1 MLEVSSLDS
10 ISVNF
15 TGREL
20 LSKRR
25 SASFFTL
32 VLLLASYSAIEFG
45 SWEALASSD
54 DDGDGLTYGLE
65 FIINTQPQD
74 WDSDNDG
81 LPDGWEWQYG
91 LDPLSPTSINGSVG
105 DPDGD
110 AYTNLNEYLY
120 GIPSNWDDPATA
132 NVLDNGVWWNGTVP
146 VRQWDEESAMQFI
159 QGTGSDGVDEDP
171 VGNICFNTFDDD
183 KDGLVDNFDPDGD
196 GDADCSSDDDDGD
209 GLIDEDPDGWDTDGD
224 GMPDGWE
231 VANNLD
237 PTSASNLDG
246 TYGDPDGDGLINLYE
261 YVNPTWGTRNGTT
274 TPPTQYFRPGPNNMT
289 ATESPCN
296 PVLGLG
302 PGGCAIFTAEVDS
315 ITQTDPNNNDTDG
328 DGLNDSYEALIL
340 LTDPTAVD
348 TDGDGINDGV
358 EVNGQYGDPPRA
370 SDPRNNN
377 TDGDQFDDGEED
389 LNGNGVVDQ
398 NETDPT
404 RIEDVGDFDNDGI
417 DNWEENL
424 TCTRWDIADTDGGG
438 VNDGDEL
445 ALGHQTD
452 PCVSEV
458 VIEKSIISWDAPSFT
473 LELNSTTNLNPD
485 PEDWRQDTFPMAYFE
500 LINGTTVGFRYGS
513 IDGNELNDVDV
524 PLPATAVSVLFL
536 NHSWCWDASQ
546 PISEPHCDDD
556 YSDSDG
562 DGLADWE
569 EILATWGSPT
579 NPNLIDTD
587 GDGVDDLTEI
597 LEQTDPS
604 EPCSNLLDTDEDGL
618 NNYFENTTGCELIY
632 GLGGNGT
639 VDTYF
644 TLWDN
649 ADTDNGGV
657 TDGQEYLDGTN
668 PQNNSEDDLNPL
680 DTDGDGIPDTIE
692 QAIGLDWLNPD
703 SDGGGIPDGDECG
716 PDFWSLDC
724 NGSSSNPWD
733 PSDDINPNMLMFTAE
748 NSTEIDL
755 NITQYWRWHTYDYY
769 TGVSFGVNT
778 TLVGGTPISTEVGF
792 NQGIAHDSFWVGNA
806 TNDWVI
812 TYSNGAEIGPGGEL
826 IVPYNTMNWTSWS
839 DSAAI
844 LNFSNYTRDIGVS
857 VSSVDQVYVSS
868 PDVFFGPEVRE
879 NTTIFLGS
887 DYGKDLPKPYL
898 DRQSEV
904 PLSITQ
910 AVLSES
916 GAFSAW
922 EKVEAI
928 QDFLINGNNT
938 TTFTRNN
945 DPVIPNFGSDTEN
958 DLTYFILNNT
968 QEASCEQFATVF
980 TVMLRHAGFASRKV
994 TGFSGG
1000 DWNGKSYEVYG
1011 SDFTTWVEVQMQTNQ
1026 NQGNVTLGWVPF
1038 EACPPQNLVEV
1049 VDEEWGP
1056 NTFDRDLSGGDI
1068 WLNGTLRFVNNLT
1081 LAENVSLNLYLVTDN
1096 ETNLVPGSAAK
1107 SEHLVASGS
1116 TDLNGTFALLGQPL
1130 LPTVPGYSAL
1140 VLQVF
1145 EKAYVGSQGIS
1156 FSWRINI
1163 TDDANTSFSSPPPVD
1178 EPMLGVGVNSSVTG
1192 YLKLENSPY
1201 PDISLIDNLQVI
1213 LNYTTSV
1220 DGPVSQIS
1228 NVGTGGYYE
1237 FNIIISESE
1246 PLGLINASISFL
1258 GWHQSDL
1265 NNASNPSYHI
1275 RPHTDNFMF
1284 NITPAPNLTVSLE
1297 GTDLN
1302 NTFLD
1307 IDSLIYLNGTVL
1319 SFGDNPEA
1327 LNGTLYLQMRRA
1339 SVSGPFQT
1347 LKTWYLND
1355 SNWTTSSG
1363 QFNVTWLF
1371 SANNVPIAS
1380 GPVEVKIQFDAEGL
1394 FANDQVNYLT
1404 EHGIRSNISFSY
1416 ELVAQSRGSQAG
1428 VEIVLTDH
1436 TNTSLSDFLGTYNL
1450 DFNGNPVWNISN
1462 PETPRIT
1469 PVWVPEPSLPAG
1481 DYSWILNFSG
1491 STWFNPA
1498 TVEDVVRIQG
1508 QSSAVV
1514 NLGYEWTPRGTSNW
1528 ISGYAQDRNLGT
1540 PVIGNNSSIVA
1551 QLLVPSDLPPLPDG
1565 SPAPD
1570 TVIRLGGDFI
1580 NTSNGQY
1587 NISFFMPADVS
1598 SGVYE
1603 LRVILDYT
1611 LNPPNGGEY
1620 YKAPDA
1626 DLINAGIQTEMIVE
1640 STPSSLIVVA
1650 GETMIINGTIT
1661 DIADGSPL
1669 VNISADVVFDLGG
1682 PLQQTLQSGSTLS
1695 DGIVSFS
1702 PIIPPTTPP
1711 GFYNVSIVAPDD
1723 LQDNLNDTDAGRWIG
1738 NQSTSNLTV
1747 QVSSSIILDPLPV
1760 EVIAGSTFS
1769 ISGQV
1774 LDGVDVNRT
1783 VDGPMAVEVFFLNDL
1798 SETLVTNH
1806 VTASNGSFNVTVP
1819 TDPLGDGVSSGVK
1832 TVVVSVVEGS
1842 TPFYLTG
1849 TGNDTILVRG
1859 VTTFIDKNPIINT
1872 VADRGSNVTLTAR
1885 IVESSNGDLP
1895 IQGLDV
1901 SAIFHDTWLPEV
1913 NSNAQGAVNFT
1924 FFIPD
1929 THPLGQIDTIF
1940 YFNGTNTLQ
1949 GTITLISTIT
1959 VRSSTVI
1966 TVDNITDNPAAGD
1979 MFNISGT
1986 LTSSN
1991 GSAIIDR
1998 QGNTLAPS
2006 LIFEINSEDDTFTVM
2021 SSNVELD
2028 GSWSAT
2034 IRLDLTFPRGSH
2046 NITATFTPNVNYYQS
2061 SSGLG
2066 TFDSRGYSLLTIVSP
2081 LDLDPDS
2088 RIVRG
2093 QDMNISLS
2101 LIDNSALPVESALIS
2116 ILIDGLIISNIT
2128 TDSSGLANSSIS
2140 VDSTRIAGPMEIN
2153 VIFYG
2158 ISGSTGLLGDESMT
2172 RVVVLAPTVIQ
2183 ITNIIGSS
2191 IAGESVTFQGTLLD
2205 EHGQLL
2211 IDDGI
2216 NTGGVIHLSIDGV
2229 DVGAIFTSISNSS
2242 TGNWTITYDLPL
2254 NTNFGAHEVKVDF
2267 FGGFTWVDPMGQGD
2281 SLNPEYYLPSSST
2294 TIFNVTQT
2302 SQVVLTTPPGEI
2314 DRNELL
2320 VIEGML
2326 TDGAGRVL
2334 PNRALSVYMN
2344 EQLLTGLNVDSEGN
2358 FSLFIPVPSDMPLG
2372 PRVVKIVFEGESFVL
2387 SSNSSSVFIVY
2398 SSTQVSISQPN
2409 AVAVGDNLILRGN
2422 IRDNLPNGYL
2432 SNHSLE
2438 IFIDGVLIGITSSDE
2453 DGDWSLS
2460 WEVSEF
2466 LDVGIHTII
2475 VKAPQQGYYRESVAE
2490 SNLTIAYHSGINLQV
2505 ESSIVTRGGQW
2516 NFTGRLYDAD
2526 SDGLPGLDNRE
2537 IIIYLDGE
2545 EIGRTSTIGNGF
2557 YEFEYNLGYII
2568 ERGQHDILV
2577 EFVGETYYLPITYN
2591 MSVYVRS
2598 DIEIEILWISETIIR
2613 SDVEH
2618 PIKIEGRIL
2627 EIGGSGNVIE
2637 DMVVTLHWLSDGPEN
2652 ANLQWDEAT
2661 GHFRIQSNAHH
2672 PMPPGP
2678 IQLIIKVESD
2688 SNRYLNGGSE
2698 EISVSIMVP
2707 VNFKFIPDSI
2717 ELEKDVR
2724 IIRGTVNVTS
2734 TDSFEPVANISM
2746 SASLINSS
2754 SGQTHF
2760 RVVEMTD
2767 EDGLFTYE
2775 FKSIE
2780 GLPTLWDRD
2789 FWGELSITFYTDSLF
2804 IDPSNRTWLAT
2815 QQNQNPHVSIEYEET
2830 EEQSIL
2836 QSLLFGSVI
2845 LIILIGMLG
2854 SVLYYQRRR
2863 SATIDELAGI
2873 FSYTAE
2879 LLAAGDEFREAIYN
2893 CYESLCQ
2900 ILMRRG
2906 FLRRDFETVREFEI
2920 AIRTALPVSEQ
2931 SLISLD
2937 RIFEE
2942 ARYSSH
2948 ILGEGHRQNAQI
2960 ALNSILQEIDQL
2972 QDIPVRDD
2980 YVSIDDEQLTK

>member
-1 MLEVSSLDS
+1 ML
-10 ISVNF
+10 I
-15 TGREL
+15 
-20 LSKRR
+20 
-25 SASFFTL
+25 
-32 VLLLASYSAIEFG
+32 ASYSAIEFG
-45 SWEALASSD
+45 SWEALATTD

-91 LDPLSPTSINGSVG
+91 LDPLSPTDINGSVG

-110 AYTNLNEYLY
+110 AFTNLNEYLY
-120 GIPSNWDDPATA
+120 GIPANWDDPTTA

-146 VRQWDEESAMQFI
+146 VRLWDEESAMQFI

-237 PTSASNLDG
+237 PTSASNVDG

-261 YVNPTWGTRNGTT
+261 YVNPTWGTRNGST

-340 LTDPTAVD
+340 LTDPTAID
-348 TDGDGINDGV
+348 TDSDGISDGV
-358 EVNGQYGDPPRA
+358 EVNGQYGDPPQA

-389 LNGNGVVDQ
+389 LNGNGIVDS

-445 ALGHQTD
+445 AVGHQTD
-452 PCVSEV
+452 PCISEV
-458 VIEKSIISWDAPSFT
+458 VIIKSIISWDAPS
-473 LELNSTTNLNPD
+473 LSLLLNSTTELD
-485 PEDWRQDTFPMAYFE
+485 PEPSDWRQDSAPMAYYE
-500 LINGTTVGFRYGS
+500 LINGSTVGFRYGS
-513 IDGNELNDVDV
+513 IDGNELKEVDV
-524 PLPATAVSVLFL
+524 SLPATAVSVLFT
-536 NHSWCWDASQ
+536 NHSWCWDASPQ
-546 PISEPHCDDD
+546 PSEPHCDDD
-556 YSDSDG
+556 YFDTDG

-569 EILATWGSPT
+569 ELLATWGQPT
-579 NPNLIDTD
+579 NPNLVDTD
-587 GDGVDDLTEI
+587 GDGVDDLSEI
-597 LEQTDPS
+597 LNQTDPS
-604 EPCSNLLDTDEDGL
+604 EPCSNLLDSDEDGL
-618 NNYFENTTGCELIY
+618 NNYFENTTGCDLIF
-632 GLGGNGT
+632 GFGGNGT

-644 TLWDN
+644 TLWND
-649 ADTDNGGV
+649 ADTDDGGV

-703 SDGGGIPDGDECG
+703 TDGGGIPDGDECG
-716 PDFWSLDC
+716 PDFWSLGC
-724 NGSSSNPWD
+724 NGSVSNPWD
-733 PSDDINPNMLMFTAE
+733 PSDDIDPNMLMFIAE
-748 NSTEIDL
+748 NSTSVDL
-755 NITQYWRWHTYDYY
+755 DITNYWRWHTYDYY
-769 TGVSFGVNT
+769 TGVSFGVNS
-778 TLVGGTPISTEVGF
+778 TLVGGTPIVFDVGSM
-792 NQGIAHDSFWVGNA
+792 QGVAHESFWIGNS
-806 TNDWVI
+806 TNDWTI
-812 TYSNGAEIGPGGEL
+812 TYMPGAEIGPGGEL
-826 IVPYNTMNWTSWS
+826 IVPYNTVNWTSWS
-839 DSAAI
+839 DSGAI

-857 VSSVDQVYVSS
+857 LLSVDQIFISS
-868 PDVFFGPEVRE
+868 PDVFFSPQVRE
-879 NTTIFLGS
+879 NTTAFLGS
-887 DYGKDLPKPYL
+887 DYGKDLPQSYIV
-898 DRQSEV
+898 RQSAV

-910 AVLSES
+910 AVLAES

-938 TTFTRNN
+938 TTFIRNN
-945 DPVIPNFGSDTEN
+945 DPVIPNFVSETEN
-958 DLTYFILNNT
+958 DLTHYILNNT
-968 QEASCEQFATVF
+968 KEGSCEQFATVF
-980 TVMLRHAGFASRKV
+980 TVMLRHAGFAARKV

-1011 SDFTTWVEVQMQTNQ
+1011 SHFTTWVEVQMQTNQ

-1038 EACPPQNLVEV
+1038 EACPPQNILEV
-1049 VDEEWGP
+1049 VDDEWGP
-1056 NTFDRDLSGGDI
+1056 NTFDRDLSGSDL
-1068 WLNGTLRFVNNLT
+1068 WLNGTLRFVDNLT
-1081 LAENVSLNLYLVTDN
+1081 SAENVSINLYLVPGN
-1096 ETNLVPGSAAK
+1096 ETDLVPGSAAN
-1107 SEHLVASGS
+1107 SDYLVATGS
-1116 TDLNGTFALLGQPL
+1116 TDVNGSFELSGKPL
-1130 LPTVPGYSAL
+1130 LPIKPGYGAL
-1140 VLQVF
+1140 VLQIF
-1145 EKAYVGSQGIS
+1145 EKAYVGSQGIP

-1163 TDDANTSFSSPPPVD
+1163 TDDATTSFTSPPPVNQ
-1178 EPMLGVGVNSSVTG
+1178 PMLGVGVNSSVTG
-1192 YLKLENSPY
+1192 YLKLENPPNS
-1201 PDISLIDNLQVI
+1201 DVSLIDDMQVI

-1220 DGPVSQIS
+1220 DGPVSMIS

-1237 FNIIISESE
+1237 FDIPISESE

-1258 GWHQSDL
+1258 GWHETDL
-1265 NNASNPSYHI
+1265 NNATLPSYHI
-1275 RPHTDNFMF
+1275 RPHTDNFLF
-1284 NITPAPNLTVSLE
+1284 NITPAPNLTVTLE
-1297 GTDLN
+1297 GVDLN

-1307 IDSLIYLNGTVL
+1307 IDSLIFLNGTVL
-1319 SFGDNPEA
+1319 SYGDTPEA

-1339 SVSGPFQT
+1339 SVSGPFET
-1347 LKTWYLND
+1347 LKTWYLNS
-1355 SNWTTSSG
+1355 SNWTSSPG
-1363 QFNVTWLF
+1363 QFNVSWLF
-1371 SANNVPIAS
+1371 SKDNVSIPS

-1404 EHGIRSNISFSY
+1404 EHGIRSDITFSY
-1416 ELVAQSRGSQAG
+1416 EMVPQSRGNQAA
-1428 VEIVLTDH
+1428 VEVFLTDH
-1436 TNTSLSDFLGTYNL
+1436 TNTSLSSFLGTYVL
-1450 DFNGNPVWNISN
+1450 DFNGTSVWNISD
-1462 PETPRIT
+1462 PDTPRIT
-1469 PVWVPEPSLPAG
+1469 PVWIPEATAPAG
-1481 DYSWILNFSG
+1481 DYSWVLNFSG
-1491 STWFNPA
+1491 STWLNPA
-1498 TVEDVVRIQG
+1498 IVTDTVRIQG
-1508 QSSAVV
+1508 QSNAIV
-1514 NLGYEWTPRGTSNW
+1514 NLGSEWTPRGTSNW
-1528 ISGYAQDRNLGT
+1528 ISGFAQDRNLGT
-1540 PVIGNNSSIVA
+1540 PVIANNSSVTA

-1565 SPAPD
+1565 SPPPD
-1570 TVIRLGGDFI
+1570 TVIRLGGSFI
-1580 NTSNGQY
+1580 NPLNGEY
-1587 NISFFMPADVS
+1587 NISFFMPGDIA

-1603 LRVILDYT
+1603 LRVFLDYT
-1611 LNPPNGGEY
+1611 INPPSGGEY
-1620 YKAPDA
+1620 YKVSDA
-1626 DLINAGIQTEMIVE
+1626 DSVDAGIQTEMIVE
-1640 STPSSLIVVA
+1640 STPSSLIVIA
-1650 GETMIINGTIT
+1650 GETMQINATIT
-1661 DIADGSPL
+1661 DIADGSP
-1669 VNISADVVFDLGG
+1669 ISDIFADVIFDSGG
-1682 PLQQTLQSGSTLS
+1682 PLEQTLQSGLTLS
-1695 DGIVSFS
+1695 DGIVTFS
-1702 PIIPPTTPP
+1702 PVIPADTPP
-1711 GFYNVSIVAPDD
+1711 GFYDVSIIAPDD
-1723 LQDNLNDTDAGRWIG
+1723 ILDNLTDVDAGRWLG

-1747 QVSSSIILDPLPV
+1747 QVSSSISLDPFPV
-1760 EVIAGSTFS
+1760 EVTAGSTFS

-1774 LDGVDVNRT
+1774 LDAVDSNRT

-1806 VTASNGSFNVTVP
+1806 VTSNNGSFNITVP
-1819 TDPLGDGVSSGVK
+1819 TDPLGDGVSSGIK
-1832 TVVVSVVEGS
+1832 TVIVSVVEGS

-1859 VTTFIDKNPIINT
+1859 VTTFIDKSPIINT
-1872 VADRGSNVTLTAR
+1872 VVERGSNVTLTAR
-1885 IVESSNGDLP
+1885 IVESSNGDIPL
-1895 IQGLDV
+1895 QGLGV
-1901 SAIFHDTWLPEV
+1901 SAEFHDTWLDEV
-1913 NSNAQGAVNFT
+1913 NSSSQGLVNFT

-1929 THPLGQIDTIF
+1929 SHPLGQIDSIF
-1940 YFNGTNTLQ
+1940 YFNGSTTLH
-1949 GTITLISTIT
+1949 GTLTLISTIT
-1959 VRSSTVI
+1959 VRSSTLI
-1966 TVDNITDNPAAGD
+1966 TVDNITDNPAAGEL
-1979 MFNISGT
+1979 FNVSGT

-2006 LIFEINSEDDTFTVM
+2006 LIFEIDGEDDTFTVI

-2028 GSWSAT
+2028 GSWSAS
-2034 IRLDLTFPRGSH
+2034 IRLDLTFSRGTH

-2061 SSGLG
+2061 STG
-2066 TFDSRGYSLLTIVSP
+2066 TGIFDSRGYSLLTIVSP

-2093 QDMNISLS
+2093 EEMNISLS
-2101 LIDNSALPVESALIS
+2101 LIDNSALPVDSVVIS
-2116 ILIDGLIISNIT
+2116 IIIDGSIISNVT
-2128 TDSSGLANSSIS
+2128 TDLSGLANASIL
-2140 VDSTRIAGPMEIN
+2140 VDSNRVAGPMEIS
-2153 VIFYG
+2153 VIFSG
-2158 ISGSTGLLGDESMT
+2158 IEGTTGLVGDESVT
-2172 RVVVLAPTVIQ
+2172 RVVVLAPTVIE
-2183 ITNIIGSS
+2183 ITGITGSS
-2191 IAGESVTFQGTLLD
+2191 IAGESVTFHGTLLD

-2211 IDDGI
+2211 VEDGI
-2216 NTGGVIHLSIDGV
+2216 NSGGVIHLSIDGL
-2229 DVGAIFTSISNSS
+2229 DVGAIYTTLSNSS
-2242 TGNWTITYDLPL
+2242 TGNWTINYELPL
-2254 NTNFGAHEVKVDF
+2254 NTDFGSHEVKVDF

-2281 SLNPEYYLPSSST
+2281 SLNPEYYLPSSSVS
-2294 TIFNVTQT
+2294 IFNVTQT

-2314 DRNELL
+2314 DRNQLL

-2326 TDGAGRVL
+2326 TDGAGRAL
-2334 PNRALSVYMN
+2334 PNRGLSVYMN
-2344 EQLLTGLNVDSEGN
+2344 DQLLTGLNVDSDGN

-2372 PRVVKIVFEGESFVL
+2372 PRIVKIVFQGEEFIL

-2398 SSTQVSISQPN
+2398 SSTDVFISEPS
-2409 AVAVGDNLILRGN
+2409 AVAVGDNLILQGN
-2422 IRDNLPNGYL
+2422 VKDNLPDGYL

-2438 IFIDGVLIGITSSDE
+2438 IFIDGVLIGITSSNE
-2453 DGDWSLS
+2453 QGDWTLN
-2460 WEVSEF
+2460 WVVSEF
-2466 LDVGIHTII
+2466 LDVGIHTIT
-2475 VKAPQQGYYRESVAE
+2475 VKAPQQGYYREGVIE
-2490 SNLTIAYHSGINLQV
+2490 TNLTVAYHSGITLQV

-2526 SDGLPGLDNRE
+2526 SEGLPGLDGRE

-2545 EIGRTSTIGNGF
+2545 EIGKTNTLANGF
-2557 YEFEYNLGYII
+2557 YEFEHILGYSI

-2577 EFVGETYYLPITYN
+2577 VFSGETYYLPISYN

-2627 EIGGSGNVIE
+2627 EIGGGGNVIE
-2637 DMVVTLHWLSDGPEN
+2637 DMVVTLHWLTDGPEN
-2652 ANLQWDEAT
+2652 ANVQWDEST
-2661 GHFRIQSNAHH
+2661 GHFRIQSNAHY

-2678 IQLIIKVESD
+2678 IDLVVKIESD
-2688 SNRYLNGGSE
+2688 STRFLNGGSE
-2698 EISVSIMVP
+2698 DLSVSIMVP
-2707 VNFKFIPDSI
+2707 VNFKFTPESI
-2717 ELEKDVR
+2717 KIDKDVR

-2760 RVVEMTD
+2760 RVIEMTD

-2789 FWGELSITFYTDSLF
+2789 FWGELSINFYTDSLF

-2815 QQNQNPHVSIEYEET
+2815 QQNQNPHVTIEYEVT
-2830 EEQSIL
+2830 EESSIF
-2836 QSLLFGSVI
+2836 QSLLYASII
-2845 LIILIGMLG
+2845 LIILIGMVG
-2854 SVLYYQRRR
+2854 SGLYYQRRR

-2920 AIRTALPVSEQ
+2920 AIRSALPISEQ
-2931 SLISLD
+2931 SLVSLD

-2948 ILGEGHRQNAQI
+2948 VLGEGHRQNAQI
-2960 ALNSILQEIDQL
+2960 ALNAVLQEIDQL
-2972 QDIPVRDD
+2972 QEIPIRDD
-2980 YVSIDDEQLTK
+2980 YVSMDDEELKK